1 MRTDKLYSL
10 PENLPVPE
18 DDGACDHLRRS
29 MLPPIPLR
37 ATSWVMV
44 DLSKEGRPWLVV
56 YCYPRTGRPDQ
67 EPPGGAAAWNAIPG
81 ARGCTPQSCAYRDHY
96 GELTAL
102 GAALYGLSTQDT
114 EYQSEAAQR
123 LHLPFPLLSDERLDF
138 TRALRL
144 PTFTS
149 AGLELIKRLTLI
161 ARAGRI
167 EEVLYPVFPSDAD
180 AERVIEWLTSHSSG
194 APKRAAEFGS

>member
-1 MRTDKLYSL
+1 MRTDNLYSL
-10 PENLPVPE
+10 PEDLPVPK

-29 MLPPIPLR
+29 MLPSIGLR
-37 ATSWVMV
+37 ATSGLTVN
-44 DLSKEGRPWLVV
+44 LSKEGQPWLVV

-67 EPPGGAAAWNAIPG
+67 EPLGGWEAWNAIPG

-102 GAALYGLSTQDT
+102 GATVYGLSAQDT
-114 EYQSEAAQR
+114 EYQLEAVQR
-123 LHLPFPLLSDERLDF
+123 LHLPFPLLGDARLHF
-138 TRALRL
+138 VRALRL
-144 PTFTS
+144 PTFTF
-149 AGLELIKRLTLI
+149 AGYELTKRLTLI

-180 AERVIEWLTSHSSG
+180 AARVIEWLTSHSSG
-194 APKRAAEFGS
+194 RAEAGH

>member
-1 MRTDKLYSL
+1 MRADNLYSL

-18 DDGACDHLRRS
+18 DDGACDHLRGS
-29 MLPPIPLR
+29 MLPTIPLR
-37 ATSWVMV
+37 ATSGVMV

-67 EPPGGAAAWNAIPG
+67 EPPGGMAAWNAIPG

-96 GELTAL
+96 TELTAL
-102 GAALYGLSTQDT
+102 GAAVYGLSAQDT
-114 EYQSEAAQR
+114 DYQSEAVQR
-123 LHLPFPLLSDERLDF
+123 LHLPFPLLSDRSLEF
-138 TRALRL
+138 ARALRL
-144 PTFTS
+144 PTFAF
-149 AGLELIKRLTLI
+149 AGHTLIKRLTLI

-180 AERVIEWLTSHSSG
+180 AARVIDWLRSQSV
-194 APKRAAEFGS
+194 R